1 MAQHIIDGQKAE
13 EFASKYL
20 TDTGFKIVA
29 RNFRNRFCEIDI
41 IAHNRSELVFVE
53 VKYRHSG
60 SHGGAISA
68 VGYHKAQ
75 QLQFAA
81 QLWLSENPSYDVY
94 GKRIDVIAVEGDLAN
109 PRLECIEN
117 AVIAELS

>member
-1 MAQHIIDGQKAE
+1 MAQHILDGQRAE
-13 EFASKYL
+13 ELACEYL
-20 TDTGFKIVA
+20 KAHSYKIIK

-53 VKYRHSG
+53 VKYRHSS

-68 VGYHKAQ
+68 VGFHKAQ

-81 QLWLSENPSYDVY
+81 QLWLSENPRYDVY
-94 GKRIDVIAVEGDLAN
+94 GKRIDVIAVEGELAN
-109 PRLECIEN
+109 PRLEYIEN

>member
-1 MAQHIIDGQKAE
+1 MAQHLLDGQRAE
-13 EFASKYL
+13 ELACEYL
-20 TDTGFKIVA
+20 KAHSYKIIK
-29 RNFRNRFCEIDI
+29 RNFRNRYCEIDI

-68 VGYHKAQ
+68 VSFQKAQ

-81 QLWLSENPSYDVY
+81 QLWLSDNPRYDVY
-94 GKRIDVIAVEGDLAN
+94 GKRIDVIAIEGELAN
-109 PRLECIEN
+109 PRLEYIEN

>member
-1 MAQHIIDGQKAE
+1 MAQHLVDGQRAE
-13 EFASKYL
+13 ELACEYL
-20 TDTGFKIVA
+20 KAHSYKIIK
-29 RNFRNRFCEIDI
+29 RNFRNRYCEIDV

-68 VGYHKAQ
+68 VGHHKAQ

-81 QLWLSENPSYDVY
+81 QLWLCDNPRYDVY
-94 GKRIDVIAVEGDLAN
+94 GKRIDVIAVEGELAN
-109 PRLECIEN
+109 PRLEYIEN

>member
-1 MAQHIIDGQKAE
+1 MAQHLLDGQRAE
-13 EFASKYL
+13 ELACEYL
-20 TDTGFKIVA
+20 KAQGYKIVT

-53 VKYRHSG
+53 VKYRHSS
-60 SHGGAISA
+60 SHGGAIAA
-68 VGYHKAQ
+68 VGYRKAQ

-81 QLWLSENPSYDVY
+81 QLWLSENPKYDVY
-94 GKRIDVIAVEGDLAN
+94 GKRIDVIAIEGDMAN